1 MARELK
7 DYTFDGLV
15 DNMTE
20 LFFGRL
26 MRGDFKGWRDL
37 IWQVCEI
44 TTRWAQ
50 AQKKK

>member
-1 MARELK
+1 MNNELK
-7 DYTFDGLV
+7 DSTFDQLV
-15 DNMTE
+15 DDMTA

-44 TTRWAQ
+44 TVRWA
-50 AQKKK
+50 KSHE